1 VLLRRTAEV
10 LNDKRRYRLWKAAGL
25 KVPGKRRKRR
35 SKGDKR
41 NACHVVPAGFTNDV
55 WRWDF
60 VHSSTVDGRTIRF
73 LNIVDEYTRIC
84 LSIKVGRSITSEDAI
99 DTLAELFSMHGIS
112 QRIRCD
118 NEPEFISSAIKGWL
132 GMLGVDV
139 LYIEPGSPWQNGL
152 CEIFN
157 GKLRDEDLHQTELL
171 SEADTGLKA
180 RAWREDFNDHRPHSS
195 LGYLTPSEFARR
207 CTDSIPVAPLLP
219 RNQPSEQPQPL
230 PVS

>member
-1 VLLRRTAEV
+1 VLLRRTGEV
-10 LNDKRRYRLWKAAGL
+10 LNDKRMYRLWKAAGL
-25 KVPGKRRKRR
+25 KVPRKRRKRR
-35 SKGDKR
+35 STGDKR

-55 WRWDF
+55 WTWDF

-99 DTLAELFSMHGIS
+99 DTLTELFSMHGIPK
-112 QRIRCD
+112 RIRCD
-118 NEPEFISSAIKGWL
+118 NGPEFISSAIKRWL
-132 GMLGVDV
+132 GMFGVDV

-152 CEIFN
+152 CESFN
-157 GKLRDEDLHQTELL
+157 GKLRNEYLHQIELL
-171 SEADTGLKA
+171 SAADTCLKA

-207 CTDSIPVAPLLP
+207 YADSIPVAALLP
-219 RNQPSEQPQPL
+219 RNQPSDQPQPL